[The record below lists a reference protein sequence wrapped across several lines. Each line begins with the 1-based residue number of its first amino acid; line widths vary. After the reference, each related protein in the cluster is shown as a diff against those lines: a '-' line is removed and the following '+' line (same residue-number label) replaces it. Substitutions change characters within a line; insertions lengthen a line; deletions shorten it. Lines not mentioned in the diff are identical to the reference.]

1 MGKVVRALL
10 QAGILLTVTAVVAT
24 SATAQ
29 EGLGGEAG
37 APAQAQAPV
46 EPVESASL
54 MPALYILTAVVGGV
68 AVVMTVLLAVG
79 MGDLSRQKELSEG
92 ELRLRRLLK
101 EDTGFAAG
109 RQKTP
114 PPNEKT

>member
-1 MGKVVRALL
+1 
-10 QAGILLTVTAVVAT
+10 VVAT
-24 SATAQ
+24 SATAL

-37 APAQAQAPV
+37 ALVRVQSPV
-46 EPVESASL
+46 EPVESSSL
-54 MPALYILTAVVGGV
+54 MPALYLLTAVVAGV
-68 AVVMTVLLAVG
+68 AAVMTVLLAVG
-79 MGDLSRQKELSEG
+79 MGDLSRQKDFSEG

-101 EDTGFAAG
+101 EDTGFTAG